1 MTLQILSKPTLDKSA
16 YRLKCRFKIEP
27 YPNIE
32 RLHREKVRV
41 AEQFVDDMH
50 KQGWEYV
57 DRWDWT
63 MKGPFAYVS
72 PTTIHIPPT
81 PTARQMFPYISQGAR
96 FLDQGGSIA
105 GMMPALD
112 ATEWWEYELAAVFFR
127 PQILVESPDPHEEE
141 RG

>member
-1 MTLQILSKPTLDKSA
+1 MTLQILCKPTLDKSA

-27 YPNIE
+27 HPNLL

-41 AEQFVDDMH
+41 AEVFVEDMR
-50 KQGWEYV
+50 KQGWEYD

-72 PTTIHIPPT
+72 PITIHMPSM
-81 PTARQMFPYISQGAR
+81 PTAREMLPYILNGSR
-96 FLDQGGSIA
+96 FIDQGGSIA
-105 GMMPALD
+105 GVMPALD
-112 ATEWWEYELAAVFFR
+112 AAEWWEYELAAVFFR
-127 PQILVESPDPHEEE
+127 PQILVEYPDPHEEE